1 MAAPASSLGSATDA
15 FATLEPGARV
25 GELRVRRVLSRANGG
40 ALHQARA
47 PDGSRVLLRVYGPRT
62 QAVEVRE
69 RIDEELDRLQR
80 IDHRAVAR
88 IVARGA
94 DHFAL
99 ENPGGIT
106 LLDLVRR
113 GRPLSPPEL
122 VWIGHGLASGLAAL
136 HAAGLVHGQVS
147 PPLVHV
153 TEAGAVLVDLGW
165 AVRLNAGAAPLA
177 QAADVRALA
186 AALCFAATGVPSQ
199 ISPGSG
205 RGVQVPLPGLSVEVA
220 TLLRGAIDLSAPPPN
235 LEKVKR
241 VFKRAADGLGLL
253 DGGAPP
259 SLGKRLRAA
268 VRAREDASSEQQGLS
283 EASATALIA
292 ASSDIEAPSSAS
304 GAASSYT
311 TVVAPGPPPH
321 TTAPTQ
327 PDAPISASDLNA
339 MARVPLSTPPVPT
352 APARLPAS
360 DVSRPVVSD
369 VAKLPPSGVGPT
381 PSPPAGMPSSS
392 GSGKATPF
400 ASSSE
405 TTAALPLVLP
415 DPGPIPLAFPPS
427 LALGDESDPGGAP
440 LRTNAPGVLPMDS
453 LDGEGGLGASGV
465 DLTDDGDDDD
475 IPVPIPSLL
484 SVTAATTSDARPLD
498 GAATDTFPTPVIP
511 ERPQSQRSESPFA
524 SQGGKPSVP
533 LPVSSDTGSGGAEI
547 PGDLDLR
554 PGLELIHRRVLGQ
567 GGMGVVHLVLD
578 PRLGRRA
585 ALKVLRAPVTPSRV
599 RRFRREIAV
608 TSRLDHPGIP
618 PVYEAGLTPAAQHYL
633 LMRYVQGESLAELFA
648 RRSQLEGSKKKEW
661 HKDTRELLHALV
673 KVGEAVSYAHSRG
686 IVHRDL
692 KPANIMIGSFGEVFV
707 MDWGLAR
714 DLHESSD
721 EDQWI
726 RSELGI
732 GVGDAPVGITQDGAI
747 LGTPGYLAPEQARG
761 EDVDAK
767 ADVFSLGAV
776 LAELL
781 TGKPPVIGPNVLA
794 VLGLT
799 RGGEVEFPHQRFVTV
814 DPELDAIA
822 TRALAPVATNRYES
836 AEAFTS
842 DLRNYLEGRNVAA
855 YRYRP
860 IERARRFVRRHP
872 VLATAFGLSAVL
884 YLTVHVL
891 IGRNERALAEATAAQ
906 AEQRAGQVAAFVG
919 QGEAALDRHDG
930 AAARERFLQALALDS
945 TDVRAAFGKT
955 MAERLLD
962 EERRAAK
969 KEQEGREAAAR
980 RAHAEE
986 AAAGLVK
993 RGDEQLAAGAL
1004 TDARRA
1010 YEQAL
1015 GFVEKHAAAR
1025 EGVIRVEERLRQ
1037 EAELERVK
1045 REGERDAGK
1054 AQQFL
1059 DEGRAAL
1066 ARQDPR
1072 AAKEELLKALAFGG
1086 GDEAKALLATVEETL
1101 VELRMREVQSEL
1113 EKREASQAERLVA
1126 RGNEALAQGKP
1137 EEASTSFVQALAFD
1151 GKSEAARRGLV
1162 QASEAVRRRE
1172 QSTRDEAARR
1182 ERSRRVADQVA
1193 AARAAVVRGREAR
1206 ARAAGPVKVREE
1218 YFAALSALDQALALE
1233 PRDQAVRGEK
1243 ATVARELAQ
1252 HLFEDGHQELGE
1264 FVLRLAGA
1272 AREGD
1277 VPLDPA
1283 NDPHVVIVEADRVR
1297 IGQAFDGAVRFQ
1309 PTRAFDKLREYV
1321 RGFGDRYRVTVQVR
1335 SETTSSTPPQVLA
1348 VGLWIRVEDRQSN
1361 TVHPTIKV
1369 AFEGGPYPRGVTVDP
1384 TGRLV
1389 SAFDRAYDLDEE
1401 RYVAQCEA
1409 AVRAILEP
1417 PPPPGN

>member
-1 MAAPASSLGSATDA
+1 
-15 FATLEPGARV
+15 
-25 GELRVRRVLSRANGG
+25 
-40 ALHQARA
+40 
-47 PDGSRVLLRVYGPRT
+47 
-62 QAVEVRE
+62 
-69 RIDEELDRLQR
+69 
-80 IDHRAVAR
+80 
-88 IVARGA
+88 
-94 DHFAL
+94 
-99 ENPGGIT
+99 
-106 LLDLVRR
+106 
-113 GRPLSPPEL
+113 
-122 VWIGHGLASGLAAL
+122 
-136 HAAGLVHGQVS
+136 
-147 PPLVHV
+147 
-153 TEAGAVLVDLGW
+153 
-165 AVRLNAGAAPLA
+165 
-177 QAADVRALA
+177 
-186 AALCFAATGVPSQ
+186 
-199 ISPGSG
+199 
-205 RGVQVPLPGLSVEVA
+205 
-220 TLLRGAIDLSAPPPN
+220 
-235 LEKVKR
+235 
-241 VFKRAADGLGLL
+241 
-253 DGGAPP
+253 
-259 SLGKRLRAA
+259 
-268 VRAREDASSEQQGLS
+268 
-283 EASATALIA
+283 
-292 ASSDIEAPSSAS
+292 
-304 GAASSYT
+304 
-311 TVVAPGPPPH
+311 
-321 TTAPTQ
+321 
-327 PDAPISASDLNA
+327 
-339 MARVPLSTPPVPT
+339 
-352 APARLPAS
+352 
-360 DVSRPVVSD
+360 
-369 VAKLPPSGVGPT
+369 
-381 PSPPAGMPSSS
+381 
-392 GSGKATPF
+392 
-400 ASSSE
+400 
-405 TTAALPLVLP
+405 
-415 DPGPIPLAFPPS
+415 
-427 LALGDESDPGGAP
+427 
-440 LRTNAPGVLPMDS
+440 
-453 LDGEGGLGASGV
+453 
-465 DLTDDGDDDD
+465 
-475 IPVPIPSLL
+475 
-484 SVTAATTSDARPLD
+484 VTAATTSDAAPLD
-498 GAATDTFPTPVIP
+498 GAATDTFPTPVLP
-511 ERPQSQRSESPFA
+511 EQQRSESPFA
-524 SQGGKPSVP
+524 SQGGTTPSGRAVPP

-732 GVGDAPVGITQDGAI
+732 GDAPVGITQDGAI

-794 VLGLT
+794 ILGLT

-822 TRALAPVATNRYES
+822 TRALAPVASNRYES

-842 DLRNYLEGRNVAA
+842 DLRAYLEGRNVAA

-860 IERARRFVRRHP
+860 VERARRFVRRHP
-872 VLATAFGLSAVL
+872 VLATAFALSAVL
-884 YLTVHVL
+884 YLTIHVL
-891 IGRNERALAEATAAQ
+891 IGRNEKALADATAAQ
-906 AEQRAGQVAAFVG
+906 AELRATQVAAFVG

-945 TDVRAAFGKT
+945 SDVRATFGKT

-969 KEQEGREAAAR
+969 KEQEGRDAAAR

-993 RGDEQLAAGAL
+993 KGDEQLAAGAL
-1004 TDARRA
+1004 PDARRA

-1037 EAELERVK
+1037 EAELERVR

-1054 AQQFL
+1054 SAQFL
-1059 DEGRAAL
+1059 DEARAAL
-1066 ARQDPR
+1066 ARQDAR
-1072 AAKEELLKALAFGG
+1072 AAKEALLKALAFGG
-1086 GDEAKALLATVEETL
+1086 GDEAKVLLAQVEETL
-1101 VELRMREVQSEL
+1101 VDLRMREVQAEL
-1113 EKREASQAERLVA
+1113 ERREASQAERLVA

-1206 ARAAGPVKVREE
+1206 ARAAGLVKVREE

-1233 PRDQAVRGEK
+1233 PRDMACRQEK
-1243 ATVARELAQ
+1243 SSVARELAQ
-1252 HLFEDGHQELGE
+1252 LLFEDGHQELGE

-1283 NDPHVVIVEADRVR
+1283 SDPHVVIVEADKVR

-1401 RYVAQCEA
+1401 RYVSQVEA

-1417 PPPPGN
+1417 APPGN